1 MVWVNKLIL
10 NMDYLLMYNV
20 YTLLCINILIVFFF
34 LFYWFCFVFFRFFFL
49 PLNEYEYELKNFS
62 QSYRTLTSELTL
74 VPFII
79 RVIFRVWQWWYMYV
93 YICSVYVCG
102 AVLSSGP
109 VRHLWQQ
116 DRIRLLFLLHYLL
129 QWTGAD
135 LAVHTPNATHRASGS
150 DATPRRQL
158 IREKNLSVLKCVR
171 H

>member
-20 YTLLCINILIVFFF
+20 YTLLCINISHYF
-34 LFYWFCFVFFRFFFL
+34 LFYWFCFVFFRFFFCH
-49 PLNEYEYELKNFS
+49 EMYIFVRKKNFS
-62 QSYRTLTSELTL
+62 QSFRTLTSELTL

-79 RVIFRVWQWWYMYV
+79 RVIFRVRQFWYMYV
-93 YICSVYVCG
+93 YICSVYVRG

-135 LAVHTPNATHRASGS
+135 LAVHTPNATYRASGS

>member
-1 MVWVNKLIL
+1 M
-10 NMDYLLMYNV
+10 
-20 YTLLCINILIVFFF
+20 CIPFFVSQFLIVFFF
-34 LFYWFCFVFFRFFFL
+34 LFYWVCFVFFRFFFFAMKWIWIFC
-49 PLNEYEYELKNFS
+49 PIEKFS

-79 RVIFRVWQWWYMYV
+79 RVIFRVRQFWYMYV
-93 YICSVYVCG
+93 YICSVYVRG

-135 LAVHTPNATHRASGS
+135 LAVHTPDTTHRASDS
-150 DATPRRQL
+150 DSTPRRQL